1 MLFKQYFLRGFLFK
15 EFRCSLRSECAV
27 RLFRQGWSATCGGM
41 AGRDAQVSAITNK
54 TVTKEQRDLAT
65 FWAWSVWVTCLVLK
79 SKCILTVTKLSYI
92 AFTTIMTS
100 TTLISTQ
107 ISLSCFFFVFCFLWQ
122 VLPSGRLV
130 RATKERECHHRVSD
144 LPLFHRP
151 DTLDERLLLFRP
163 KLHRRQHNQSTQ
175 RKTSIQYLTGSR

>member
-15 EFRCSLRSECAV
+15 EFRCSLRSECDV
-27 RLFRQGWSATCGGM
+27 RLFRQGWSATCAGM

-107 ISLSCFFFVFCFLWQ
+107 ISLSCFCFVFVCLFFMASSSIWATGKSYKGAG
-122 VLPSGRLV
+122 VSPPSVWSPSFPPSRY
-130 RATKERECHHRVSD
+130 T
-144 LPLFHRP
+144 
-151 DTLDERLLLFRP
+151 
-163 KLHRRQHNQSTQ
+163 RRKAS
-175 RKTSIQYLTGSR
+175 SLSAEAP